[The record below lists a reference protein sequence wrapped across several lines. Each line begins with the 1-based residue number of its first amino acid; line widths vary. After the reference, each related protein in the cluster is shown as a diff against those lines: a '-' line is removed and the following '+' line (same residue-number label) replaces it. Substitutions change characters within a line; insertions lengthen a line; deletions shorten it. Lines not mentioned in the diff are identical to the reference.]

1 MLVFLSKSIQN
12 KKNSFWADVGI
23 ELKEKWWTG
32 KIKSLWQKY
41 ESEAENL
48 RTWVFSFKLLI
59 LYDQST
65 FILNMRWSIEV
76 LEREEAGI
84 QVDGE
89 DGT

>member
-12 KKNSFWADVGI
+12 KNSFWADVGI